1 MPVHRN
7 SLILAWMLWPIGVGA
22 SVAATPASAPA
33 TQPTTQPTTTTS
45 PTTDQQ
51 KAEDLRKLLRYLTE
65 ENTLSTRK
73 TACADMLATGWPEA
87 LAELAKV
94 IANSADPLAKLAV
107 CQTIAERDD
116 PPASL
121 VEPILSLLDDPDA
134 RLSEAAAVALGT
146 YRNGNVV
153 EALAR
158 LIRDGKVPV
167 SRRVAAVQ
175 ALGQVHNVEEAVDTL
190 ISVLDDPNNRIRREV
205 IQTLRQCTPVDFG
218 ADAVAWRAW
227 WTEGRED
234 LLGGLN
240 RKLRRQERYQRALED
255 RHVAVLEALFANT
268 ADDKR
273 DAQLLAWFQSTIAL
287 ERQTAVRLVDQQ
299 LLDRKPPSTAVAT
312 AIRALITDPDP
323 RVRRDVVTVIRDLRQ
338 PENAA
343 ADAAMLLQTLSTE
356 PSLIVKP
363 TLYNALGRL
372 GDAAA
377 IPVCIAGLAD
387 PDDEVVIEAVTAI
400 GWLVQGQREND
411 GADLTP
417 VVDALLNRFSPLPA
431 DAALRRR
438 VVETMA
444 KVQHVKFAPILREE
458 AGDAQPSAS
467 IRQTAVRG
475 LELLGNGA
483 NTDVVI
489 SRLAD
494 KDAGVREAAVK
505 AMAALGTTP
514 AHLEAVAAR
523 LATAIEPVETLQVQ
537 AWETYRTIF
546 GRLQPAVQIEVLGKF
561 PWNTDAIATERFLQ
575 LALSVEQKLATLNPA
590 PQELAMIRTQI
601 GDAFTARNRHTDA
614 ATAYD
619 KAMAALATA
628 PPDSQHAVFLKLL
641 SARLR
646 AGEPDKLSQL
656 LTGDAP
662 TTRPSADTIGTS
674 LIQDLETI
682 LADREPAAAVD
693 LVTKLQPAVA
703 EALGDAWAAKL
714 AAMRATLQNGQG
726 DATPPAPQP

>member
-1 MPVHRN
+1 M
-7 SLILAWMLWPIGVGA
+7 
-22 SVAATPASAPA
+22 
-33 TQPTTQPTTTTS
+33 
-45 PTTDQQ
+45 
-51 KAEDLRKLLRYLTE
+51 RYLTE